1 MNHVL
6 ISLTV
11 FVFLL
16 YPSVGFS
23 SPNIKAP
30 NVAGQFYS
38 ADADE
43 LSQQVD
49 QFLNQADVE
58 VYSRRVP
65 MVIVPHA
72 GYIYSGPTAAYSF
85 KAISRQNIKTVIIL
99 APSHFF
105 GFDGISI
112 WPDGLFETP
121 LGHVSVDEELVR
133 QIQAQCLVCAFEP
146 QAFAKE
152 HSLEVEIPF
161 IQKVFPGAK
170 IVAVIVGQPAKN
182 VLEDFAAALG
192 RVIAERTDIQIVVST
207 DWSHYHDEMTAGM
220 MDQRAIDLVKKFQ
233 IDQLWQEG
241 KNQRVELCGFFPV
254 IAAMSLA
261 KQKGWTHVDVLKT
274 GNSVSATGDKNRV
287 VGYAALAFYA
297 DEASDSSGL
306 SLEDKRLLFDI
317 VQDTLNQF
325 VNDGKIFDVHLST
338 EHLNQSLGIFVTLKA
353 HDRLRGCIGRIVAAE
368 PLYTSARDMA
378 IAAASEDH
386 RFAPV
391 RPDELKDIEVEIS
404 VLSQPRDVSGA
415 GEIVLGRHGVILGQG
430 GRQGVFLPQ
439 VADETGWSKEEFLS
453 ELCSQKADLP
463 RDCWQDPQTR
473 IQVFTA
479 DVFAEKDLQ

>member
-1 MNHVL
+1 
-6 ISLTV
+6 
-11 FVFLL
+11 
-16 YPSVGFS
+16 
-23 SPNIKAP
+23 
-30 NVAGQFYS
+30 
-38 ADADE
+38 
-43 LSQQVD
+43 
-49 QFLNQADVE
+49 
-58 VYSRRVP
+58 
-65 MVIVPHA
+65 
-72 GYIYSGPTAAYSF
+72 
-85 KAISRQNIKTVIIL
+85 
-99 APSHFF
+99 
-105 GFDGISI
+105 
-112 WPDGLFETP
+112 
-121 LGHVSVDEELVR
+121 
-133 QIQAQCLVCAFEP
+133 
-146 QAFAKE
+146 
-152 HSLEVEIPF
+152 
-161 IQKVFPGAK
+161 
-170 IVAVIVGQPAKN
+170 
-182 VLEDFAAALG
+182 
-192 RVIAERTDIQIVVST
+192 
-207 DWSHYHDEMTAGM
+207 
-220 MDQRAIDLVKKFQ
+220 
-233 IDQLWQEG
+233 
-241 KNQRVELCGFFPV
+241 
-254 IAAMSLA
+254 
-261 KQKGWTHVDVLKT
+261 VLKT